1 VLAATSQTALPP
13 IQTPQF
19 DYAIARNIA
28 VDYDVC
34 VITSAAVTK
43 QDERPNLPV
52 AAFPANRLLASA
64 TVDRLCHNAYCLG
77 LDGPSYHNPR
87 QSPASAR
94 RRLAN
99 EPETVHS

>member
-1 VLAATSQTALPP
+1 MLAATSQTPLPP

-19 DYAIARNIA
+19 DYALARNIL

-43 QDERPNLPV
+43 QDERPHLPV
-52 AAFPANRLLASA
+52 EAFPANRLLASA
-64 TVDRLCHNAYCLG
+64 TLDRLCHNAYCLG
-77 LDGPSYHNPR
+77 LDGPSYRNLH
-87 QSPASAR
+87 QSRASAR

-99 EPETVHS
+99 EPETAHS